1 MAQRP
6 REKSPSIAETVFAKI
21 EEAILNGNLG
31 SGEILTENKLC
42 EQLSVSRTPVRE
54 ALNRL
59 RQEGL
64 IEETGKGA
72 VVVGI
77 TGKDLD
83 DIYEV
88 RLRIEGLASAM
99 CADSITDGQLSE
111 LEEIVALQEF
121 YTSRGQAD
129 SIKNLDSRF
138 HERIYSY
145 CGSKI
150 LSSLL
155 SDLHRKVQRFRR
167 ASVEDPA
174 RAYAAVAEHRE
185 ILKALRAHDRALAER
200 LAVDHIRNAR
210 ASITKT
216 NTDKF

>member
-1 MAQRP
+1 MAQRA

-42 EQLSVSRTPVRE
+42 ELLSVSRTPVRE

-210 ASITKT
+210 ASIVK
-216 NTDKF
+216 KI

>member
-1 MAQRP
+1 MTQRAKEKGPSMA
-6 REKSPSIAETVFAKI
+6 EAVFTQI
-21 EEAILNGNLG
+21 EEAILNGNLAI
-31 SGEILTENKLC
+31 GELLTENKLC
-42 EQLSVSRTPVRE
+42 ELLSVSRTPVRE

-64 IEETGKGA
+64 IEETGKGT
-72 VVVGI
+72 VVIGI
-77 TGKDLD
+77 TEKDLD

-88 RLRIEGLASAM
+88 RLRVEGLASAM
-99 CADSITDGQLSE
+99 CADSITDEQLEE

-167 ASVEDPA
+167 ASVEDPT
-174 RAYAAVAEHRE
+174 RAHAAVAEHRE

-200 LAVDHIRNAR
+200 LAVEHIRNAR
-210 ASITKT
+210 ASIVK
-216 NTDKF
+216 KI

>member
-72 VVVGI
+72 VVIGI

>member
-21 EEAILNGNLG
+21 EEAILNGNLR

-72 VVVGI
+72 LVIGI
-77 TGKDLD
+77 TAKDLD

-99 CADSITDGQLSE
+99 CAESITDGQLSE

-167 ASVEDPA
+167 ASVEDPT
-174 RAYAAVAEHRE
+174 RALAAVAEHRQ
-185 ILKALRAHDRALAER
+185 ILDALRAHDRTLAER
-200 LAVDHIRNAR
+200 LAVEHIRNAR
-210 ASITKT
+210 TSITKT
-216 NTDKF
+216 NTDKL

>member
-1 MAQRP
+1 MAD
-6 REKSPSIAETVFAKI
+6 AVFAQI
-21 EEAILNGNLG
+21 EEAILNGVLS
-31 SGEILTENKLC
+31 SGELLTENKLC
-42 EQLSVSRTPVRE
+42 EMLSVSRTPVRE

-72 VVVGI
+72 VVIGI
-77 TGKDLD
+77 TEKDLD
-83 DIYEV
+83 DVYEV
-88 RLRIEGLASAM
+88 RLRIEGLATSL
-99 CADSITDGQLSE
+99 CAESITGEQLTE

-138 HERIYSY
+138 HELIYSY
-145 CGSKI
+145 CGSRI

-167 ASVEDPA
+167 ASVENPERA
-174 RAYAAVAEHRE
+174 RAAVAEHRE
-185 ILKALRAHDRALAER
+185 ILNALRERNRALAER
-200 LAVDHIRNAR
+200 LAVEHIQNAR
-210 ASITKT
+210 ASIVK
-216 NTDKF
+216 NI

>member
-1 MAQRP
+1 MAQRA

-64 IEETGKGA
+64 IEETAKGA
-72 VVVGI
+72 VVIGI
-77 TGKDLD
+77 TAKDLD

-88 RLRIEGLASAM
+88 RLRIEGLASAL
-99 CADSITDGQLSE
+99 CAESITDGQLSE

-174 RAYAAVAEHRE
+174 RANAAVAEHRE

>member
-1 MAQRP
+1 MA
-6 REKSPSIAETVFAKI
+6 ESVFAQI
-21 EEAILNGNLG
+21 EEAILNGNLK
-31 SGEILTENKLC
+31 SGELVTENKLC
-42 EQLSVSRTPVRE
+42 EMLSVSRTPVRE

-64 IEETGKGA
+64 IEESGKGA

-77 TGKDLD
+77 TEKDLD

-88 RLRIEGLASAM
+88 RLRVEGLCTAL
-99 CADSITDGQLSE
+99 CADSITEDQLAE
-111 LEEIVALQEF
+111 LEETVALQEF

-138 HERIYSY
+138 HEQIYSY

-150 LSSLL
+150 LASLL

-167 ASVEDPA
+167 ASVENPT
-174 RAYAAVAEHRE
+174 RANAAVGEHRE
-185 ILKALRAHDRALAER
+185 ILDALRAHDRALAER

-210 ASITKT
+210 ASIIQ
-216 NTDKF
+216 NI

>member
-1 MAQRP
+1 MTQRAKEKAPSMA
-6 REKSPSIAETVFAKI
+6 EAVFAQI
-21 EEAILNGNLG
+21 EEAILNGKLA
-31 SGEILTENKLC
+31 SGEILTENRLC
-42 EQLSVSRTPVRE
+42 EHLSVSRTPVRE

-72 VVVGI
+72 VVIGI
-77 TGKDLD
+77 TEKDLD

-88 RLRIEGLASAM
+88 RLRVEGLASAL
-99 CADSITDGQLSE
+99 CAECITDEQLAE
-111 LEEIVALQEF
+111 LEETVALQEF

-138 HERIYSY
+138 HEQIYSY

-167 ASVEDPA
+167 VSVEDPT
-174 RAYAAVAEHRE
+174 RALAAVAEHRK
-185 ILKALRAHDRALAER
+185 ILDALRAHNRELAEN
-200 LAVDHIRNAR
+200 LAVTHIRNAR
-210 ASITKT
+210 ASIVK
-216 NTDKF
+216 KI

>member
-1 MAQRP
+1 MTQRAKEKGPSMA
-6 REKSPSIAETVFAKI
+6 EAVFTQI
-21 EEAILNGNLG
+21 EEAILNGNLAI
-31 SGEILTENKLC
+31 GELLTENKLC
-42 EQLSVSRTPVRE
+42 ELLSVSRTPVRE

-72 VVVGI
+72 VVIGI
-77 TGKDLD
+77 TEKDLD

-88 RLRIEGLASAM
+88 RLRVEGLASAM
-99 CADSITDGQLSE
+99 CADSITDEQLEE

-167 ASVEDPA
+167 ASVEDPT
-174 RAYAAVAEHRE
+174 RAHAAVAEHRE

-200 LAVDHIRNAR
+200 LAVEHIRNAR
-210 ASITKT
+210 ASIVK
-216 NTDKF
+216 KI

>member
-1 MAQRP
+1 MA
-6 REKSPSIAETVFAKI
+6 EAVFAQI
-21 EEAILNGNLG
+21 EEAILNGQLT
-31 SGEILTENKLC
+31 SGETVTENKLC
-42 EQLSVSRTPVRE
+42 ELLSVSRTPVRE

-64 IEETGKGA
+64 IEETAKGA

-77 TGKDLD
+77 TEKDLD

-88 RLRIEGLASAM
+88 RLRIEGLSSAL
-99 CADSITDGQLSE
+99 CAESITNEQLAE
-111 LEEIVALQEF
+111 LEETVALQEF

-138 HERIYSY
+138 HEQIYSY

-155 SDLHRKVQRFRR
+155 TDLHRKVQRFRR
-167 ASVEDPA
+167 ASVENPDRA
-174 RAYAAVAEHRE
+174 RAAVAEHRK
-185 ILKALRAHDRALAER
+185 ILEALRAHDKVLAEQ
-200 LAVDHIRNAR
+200 LAVEHIRNAR
-210 ASITKT
+210 ASITQINKL
-216 NTDKF
+216 